1 MLHFEKPLVIHYFVA
16 SIVIINSSITT
27 TVYHHLI
34 RQKFTNMLQRPM
46 TWTINV
52 Q

>member
-1 MLHFEKPLVIHYFVA
+1 MLHFENLELYII
-16 SIVIINSSITT
+16 SLLLVIINSSITT

-34 RQKFTNMLQRPM
+34 CQKFTNMLQRPM